1 MKSKTLSSD
10 FTVLK
15 KDMLRFAPVWVLY
28 GIAGLMI
35 LMALAETESG
45 YWFAKDVAAIAVS
58 MSVINLFYALVNA
71 QVLFGD
77 LYNSRM
83 CNALHAMPM
92 RRERWFTIHIIA
104 GILYSLIPNLVIML
118 MAIPLLGNGWSAI
131 IWWLAA
137 AELTYLFF
145 FGIAV
150 FSTMCAGNRIGM
162 GIMYGLINFI
172 SVLIHWIVVS
182 LYEPMLYGMIVR
194 EDWAVNLCPTVKVF
208 DFELIEVER
217 IGEAPFADS
226 TYTVSVGDGWWY
238 VGICAVLGVLFLA
251 AALML
256 YRRRKLESAGDFLAV
271 RPAEPIFLVMLTTM
285 AGVVFMEF
293 FNLLVDEKNLLILL
307 LGVAVGF
314 FIGQMLLKRTTKV
327 FHKKVLLG
335 FGVYVAVLAATLVLV
350 RVDPVGITRWVPG
363 SDNVKSVTIGIGN
376 GYYSRNML
384 VLEDEEDIANIIEI
398 HQGAVDRRKD
408 DKTGLDLM
416 LEYTMESG
424 IVKERYYYI
433 PEDIAMDSV
442 LRTYFSSVECVVG
455 VTAEELPQL
464 MEDVEYLYIQGESF
478 GDGEDHPMPDLEG
491 LAAAIIADCQA
502 GNMAQDW
509 TFHHDSDIQYY
520 VELCFKD
527 YKQDGS
533 NYLTIYAYD
542 ECENI
547 IAWTD
552 ALNIAWEK

>member
-92 RRERWFTIHIIA
+92 RRERWFTIHIID

-384 VLEDEEDIANIIEI
+384 VL
-398 HQGAVDRRKD
+398 
-408 DKTGLDLM
+408 
-416 LEYTMESG
+416 
-424 IVKERYYYI
+424 
-433 PEDIAMDSV
+433 
-442 LRTYFSSVECVVG
+442 
-455 VTAEELPQL
+455 
-464 MEDVEYLYIQGESF
+464 
-478 GDGEDHPMPDLEG
+478 
-491 LAAAIIADCQA
+491 
-502 GNMAQDW
+502 
-509 TFHHDSDIQYY
+509 
-520 VELCFKD
+520 
-527 YKQDGS
+527 
-533 NYLTIYAYD
+533 
-542 ECENI
+542 
-547 IAWTD
+547 
-552 ALNIAWEK
+552 